1 MENLAIRSALRR
13 RRAAGFFFST
23 GFVASTAVALALSG
37 CNATSSAPA
46 ASEASSQSP
55 PRIQASP
62 ALHAAEGGSIADV
75 VESVLPSV
83 VSITSTKKAR
93 PRSPMD
99 MFFGHQGGRP
109 QSGLGSGVIISGS
122 GIIVTNNH
130 VIEGADTVKV
140 QTYDDREFE
149 ARVVGSDP
157 KSDVAVLQLEGDVG
171 QLTPA
176 RIGDS
181 GALRLGDVVLA
192 VGNPFGVGQTV
203 TMGIVS
209 ATGRSDMG
217 IVDYENFIQT
227 DAAINPGNSG
237 GALINMRGELVGINT
252 AILSRSGGSMGI
264 GFAIP
269 TNMAS
274 PIIDALQSDG
284 KVTRGWLGVRIQ
296 DLNADLRGALS
307 LGKQDGVLI
316 ADVQSDGPADA
327 GGLKSGDV
335 VTKVDKTKVHS
346 TGQFR
351 NLIASARAESEVKL
365 TVIRDGKE
373 KQLKVKLGA
382 LPGEDGLASGSKSGE
397 EKGQVLDGLTLKEL
411 DDGLR
416 ARLEIDKETEGVV
429 IVRVQPG
436 SDAARA
442 QLRPGDVILEV
453 NRQSTASVKEVEK
466 AYGTTKGA
474 KLLKILRRGVVQ
486 YLVVK

>member
-1 MENLAIRSALRR
+1 MTIQAFPPVRR
-13 RRAAGFFFST
+13 HSRFFFST
-23 GFVASTAVALALSG
+23 GLICSTTIALALFGCSAGQSSSQANEASG
-37 CNATSSAPA
+37 KSAPTIA
-46 ASEASSQSP
+46 
-55 PRIQASP
+55 ASP
-62 ALHAAEGGSIADV
+62 ALHAAEGSSIADV
-75 VESVLPSV
+75 VEGVLPSV
-83 VSITSTKKAR
+83 VSITSTKNAR

-99 MFFGHQGGRP
+99 MFFGHGQGQP
-109 QSGLGSGVIISGS
+109 QSGLGSGVIISSS
-122 GIIVTNNH
+122 GVIVTNNH

-157 KSDVAVLQLEGDVG
+157 KSDVAVLQLEGEVG
-171 QLTPA
+171 QLMPA

-269 TNMAS
+269 TSMAS
-274 PIIDALQSDG
+274 PIIDALQTDG

-296 DLNADLRGALS
+296 DLNADLREALS
-307 LGKQDGVLI
+307 LGAQDGVLI
-316 ADVQSDGPADA
+316 ADVQEGGP
-327 GGLKSGDV
+327 GSESGMKSGDV
-335 VTKVDKTKVHS
+335 VVKVGAIDVHS

-351 NLIASARAESEVKL
+351 NLIASTRAESKVAL
-365 TVIRDGKE
+365 TVIREGK
-373 KQLKVKLGA
+373 KIQLKVKLGA
-382 LPGEDGLASGSKSGE
+382 LPGEDAITQGEGSKGADAA
-397 EKGQVLDGLTLKEL
+397 VLDGLALKNL
-411 DDGLR
+411 DDSLR
-416 ARLEIDKETEGVV
+416 RRLDVDDDVKGVV
-429 IVRVQPG
+429 IVRVTPG
-436 SDAARA
+436 SLAARA
-442 QLRPGDVILEV
+442 KLRPGDVLLEV
-453 NRQSTASVKEVEK
+453 NRHPVTSVGEVEK
-466 AYGTTKGA
+466 EYKSVKGP
-474 KLLKILRRGVVQ
+474 KLLKILRQGVHQ
-486 YLVVK
+486 YVVLK